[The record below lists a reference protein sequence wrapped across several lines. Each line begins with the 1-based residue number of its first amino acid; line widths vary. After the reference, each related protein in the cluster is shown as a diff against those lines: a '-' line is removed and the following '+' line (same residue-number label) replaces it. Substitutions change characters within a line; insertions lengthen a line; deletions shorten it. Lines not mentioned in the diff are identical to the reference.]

1 MITREGKAID
11 LIVLFYTFLRD
22 EKPNEWENSM
32 TNEKENIG
40 FIRGGCWAARV
51 TTRAIYSIL
60 QTYLRG
66 SSVSKNYRASNV
78 AFLLINY
85 IARHWIF

>member
-60 QTYLRG
+60 QTY
-66 SSVSKNYRASNV
+66 VV
-78 AFLLINY
+78 ARFRRTTVPAMLPFY
-85 IARHWIF
+85 